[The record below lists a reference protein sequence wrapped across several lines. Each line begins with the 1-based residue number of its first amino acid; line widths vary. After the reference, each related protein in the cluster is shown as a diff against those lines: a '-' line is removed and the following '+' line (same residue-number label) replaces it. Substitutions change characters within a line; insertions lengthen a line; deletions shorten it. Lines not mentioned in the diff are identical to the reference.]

1 MKEVTC
7 LYCGEKF
14 DIDSEEWAQVG
25 KRYVH
30 KECLKKRQQQT
41 KEIAKLAEQEKE
53 ERKKSYIT
61 KKKDIRKCLY
71 CGGIIDIAHE
81 EWAMVR
87 TRYVHKSCYEKNYSQ
102 DEEFVPEI
110 YRYLKEEIGISYD
123 YVQCENQRQ
132 RFIQKMGYTNEGIL
146 NALKYFYGVKKESP
160 QKSGNR
166 IGIVP
171 YVYDEAKIY
180 YEELSKRQ
188 KKIKE
193 DIQKQIKEEK
203 VIIHIRAPEKETNK
217 GLIDLDSIGGD

>member
-1 MKEVTC
+1 MEVTC
-7 LYCGEKF
+7 CYCKQKF
-14 DIDSEEWAQVG
+14 DTESIEYSRIG
-25 KRYVH
+25 RGYIH
-30 KECLKKRQQQT
+30 KECLEERRKKVKKAAELI
-41 KEIAKLAEQEKE
+41 KEEKE
-53 ERKKSYIT
+53 KAYTT

-71 CGGIIDIAHE
+71 CGGAIDIAHE

-87 TRYVHKSCYEKNYSQ
+87 TRYAHKSCYEKNYSQ

-110 YRYLKEEIGISYD
+110 YRYLKEEIGISCD

-166 IGIVP
+166 IGIIP

-193 DIQKQIKEEK
+193 DIQKQMKEEK
-203 VIIHIRAPEKETNK
+203 VVIHIRAPEKETNK
-217 GLIDLDSIGGD
+217 DLIDLDSIGGD